1 MPGVVAVSNLSLEV
15 TDVLRVRD
23 FGLRKVH
30 FAVLAVIL
38 AVPLAA
44 VGQVTTATIV
54 GTVSDP
60 SGSTVPGAQITAR
73 NVETGLSRT
82 VTSGDAGTYRIE
94 FLPVGKYDVEVT
106 YSGFKKALLSGI
118 VLQVN
123 ETSRVDVSLAVGQ
136 VNETV
141 TIADSAP
148 PEVNTSTSEIGRTIQ
163 SGEITSLPLVERNVY
178 TLLDLTPGVQSNNN
192 GVAAASTG
200 TSSLILGFPEQ
211 RTLINGGV
219 DGGTGSV
226 NYYLD
231 GGNNMTGLRN
241 TGNILPN
248 PDAIQEFRVQTNSY
262 NAEYGRFASG
272 VINVLTKSGTNQF
285 HGSAFEYLRN
295 TVFNA
300 NDWGST
306 LARAPFHRNQFGGTI
321 GGPIKRDKTFFFFSY
336 SGLRQTTSSFLN
348 GAIVPTALE
357 RIGDFSAS
365 ATKPVDPATGK
376 TFVCNGV
383 TGVICPNRLDPVA
396 TKIISTYIPAAN
408 ITGSKWQGN
417 IPSPFD
423 SNDFLV
429 KLDHQLNT
437 AHRLTFSYFETSG
450 TNTVKAGSGNLPW
463 ASQQF
468 KWRQH
473 NVNASDVWMIAS
485 DKVNQVWATYT
496 RNFGGRLNLP
506 ATSLGDL
513 GSAFTIQ
520 GTPSLPQITVS
531 GFFTLTNSIGGPTAG
546 TNFYSVRDVFSWI
559 KGSHALKLGGE
570 LSLNKDIQQTLLN
583 NYGVFTFNNSVT
595 KNALA
600 DFMIGIPSAIT
611 QDAPVTGYTNSW
623 YTALFAQDDFRV
635 RPRLT
640 LNLGLRWDVQTA
652 PTDPLNRVVN
662 YVPGQKSIVNPI
674 APVGALFYGD
684 PGVERGG
691 IPTSFN
697 HFSPRIGFAWD
708 PAGDGK
714 TSVRGAVGL
723 FYGSLSGNEWN
734 TMTNFQPF
742 STRLTFSNIN
752 PKTSATGVPLGASL
766 SNPYN
771 AFVGGNPFPYK
782 GTFVTGGGLFP
793 VAPDFKWP
801 HSWQANFGIQRQL
814 IKDLTVGAAYVV
826 TLSRDLPFARDINY
840 PVLTPTATSAGANV
854 LSRRTNPAFG
864 AVLLLQSDQTADYH
878 GLQITSAMR
887 MSHHLSFNAFYTF
900 SHTNDSVQLQNNTT
914 QGLAQNFSNLA
925 EDEGRADTDQRH
937 VFSMSLNYQP
947 DYYKG
952 GNRVLRHFINGWS
965 ISPIVKLRSGLPF
978 TITNGNV
985 DANLDGNTNDRAQL
999 IGDPHIANPTAAQWF
1014 NTAAFVQNKIVTG
1027 VATDGNSRR
1036 NLLDGP
1042 GYRVVDLAISRD
1054 FRFTERFR
1062 LRFRAEGTNV
1072 FNMVNLGQP
1081 GNSVPSGATST
1092 TFGVITSAAAMRK
1105 LQFGLRLSF

>member
-1 MPGVVAVSNLSLEV
+1 MLK
-15 TDVLRVRD
+15 VRN
-23 FGLRKVH
+23 FGLGKIQ
-30 FAVLAVIL
+30 FAVLALLLGIPV
-38 AVPLAA
+38 AA
-44 VGQVTTATIV
+44 VAQVTTATIV
-54 GTVSDP
+54 GTITDP
-60 SGSTVPGAQITAR
+60 GGANVPGAQVTAR
-73 NVETGLSRT
+73 NVDTGLSRT

-94 FLPVGKYDVEVT
+94 FLPVGKYDIEVSYT
-106 YSGFKKALLSGI
+106 GFKKALLSGI

-123 ETSRVDVSLAVGQ
+123 DTSRVDVSLAVGQ

-141 TIADSAP
+141 TITDSAP
-148 PEVNTSTSEIGRTIQ
+148 PEINTSTSEIGRTIQ

-300 NDWGST
+300 NDWAST
-306 LARAPFHRNQFGGTI
+306 LARPPFHRNQFGGTI
-321 GGPIKRDKTFFFFSY
+321 GGPIRHDKTFFFFSY
-336 SGLRQTTSSFLN
+336 SGLRQTTSTFLN
-348 GAIVPTALE
+348 GAVVPTALE
-357 RIGDFSAS
+357 RAGNFTAS
-365 ATKPVDPATGK
+365 GTKPVDPATGAA
-376 TFVCNGV
+376 FVCNGI
-383 TGVICPNRLDPVA
+383 TNVICPNRIDPVA
-396 TKIISTYIPAAN
+396 AKIISTYIPLSN
-408 ITGSKWQGN
+408 VTGSKWQGN

-429 KLDHQLNT
+429 KLDHQLN
-437 AHRLTFSYFETSG
+437 AKHRLTFSYFETSG

-473 NVNASDVWMIAS
+473 NVNASDVWIISAN
-485 DKVNQVWATYT
+485 KINQAWMTYT

-531 GFFTLTNSIGGPTAG
+531 GFFTLTNAIGGPTAG
-546 TNFYSVRDVFSWI
+546 TNFYSVRDVFSWT
-559 KGSHALKLGGE
+559 KGRHSLKLGGE

-600 DFMIGIPSAIT
+600 DFLIGIPSAIT

-623 YTALFAQDDFRV
+623 YTALFAQDDFKVHSRV
-635 RPRLT
+635 T

-662 YVPGQKSIVNPI
+662 YVPGQKSIVNPT

-697 HFSPRIGFAWD
+697 HFSPRVGFAWD

-714 TSVRGAVGL
+714 TSIRGAIGL

-752 PKTSATGVPLGASL
+752 AKTTSTGVPLGASL

-793 VAPDFKWP
+793 VASDFKWP
-801 HSWQANFGIQRQL
+801 HSWQMNIGIQRQL
-814 IKDLTVGAAYVV
+814 TKDLTLGAAYVG
-826 TLSRDLPFARDINY
+826 TMSRDLPFARDINY
-840 PVLTPTATSAGANV
+840 PVLTPTATSAGANI
-854 LSRRTNPAFG
+854 LSRRPNPAFG
-864 AVLLLQSDQTADYH
+864 AVSLLQSDQTADYR
-878 GLQITSAMR
+878 GLQITAAMR
-887 MSHHLSFNAFYTF
+887 MSHHLTFNGFYTY
-900 SHTNDSVQLQNNTT
+900 SHTNDSAQLQNNTT
-914 QGLAQNFSNLA
+914 QGGAQNFSNLA
-925 EDEGRADTDQRH
+925 EDYGRADTDQHH
-937 VFSMSLNYQP
+937 VFSMSFNYQP

-952 GNRVLRHFINGWS
+952 DNRVLRHLINGWS

-1027 VATDGNSRR
+1027 VATDGNSPR

-1054 FRFTERFR
+1054 FRLTERFR

-1092 TFGVITSAAAMRK
+1092 TFGVISSAAAMRK
-1105 LQFGLRLSF
+1105 LQFGLRLTF